1 MKNMPI
7 GAIKPKE
14 DEEEV
19 QNIDRPSSSN
29 VSHDDERMRD
39 MQMKI
44 HLSLMNKQGYKINM
58 SMLQDLL
65 PKWLTRA
72 THHDY
77 KHIHKILLVTTTS
90 KSIYIYICLCIATTH
105 NYI

>member
-29 VSHDDERMRD
+29 VSHDDERTRD

-44 HLSLMNKQGYKINM
+44 HLSLMNKQGY
-58 SMLQDLL
+58 
-65 PKWLTRA
+65 
-72 THHDY
+72 
-77 KHIHKILLVTTTS
+77 
-90 KSIYIYICLCIATTH
+90 IYIYMPMHCNNTQLYLIPIK
-105 NYI
+105 